1 MNLPASMNLPG
12 KDREAPR
19 SAAATAVWE
28 CVWGVVDRFTADVRA
43 VLGSHLRDG
52 GVGAVRFRSEGR
64 CGAGAITVGRTRL
77 RLECPLDTCRA
88 GARETSLREVFGA
101 EAALVRIFIFRDT
114 HPASARLESMLV
126 AEPSTGRWIATEP
139 EMGPASLRDVEAL
152 SCFLWSLLAD
162 LAE

>member
-1 MNLPASMNLPG
+1 MLASSMDLLG
-12 KDREAPR
+12 KDPEAPLG
-19 SAAATAVWE
+19 AAAIAVWE
-28 CVWGVVDRFTADVRA
+28 CVWAVVDRFTADVRA

-52 GVGAVRFRSEGR
+52 VVGAVRFRSEGR
-64 CGAGAITVGRTRL
+64 CRIGAITVGRTRL
-77 RLECPLDTCRA
+77 RLECPLDTCQA

-101 EAALVRIFIFRDT
+101 EAALVRIFVFRDSY
-114 HPASARLESMLV
+114 PAPARLESMLV
-126 AEPSTGRWIATEP
+126 AEPSSARWIATEP